1 MKRPLIVKLTNDE
14 RFLLCVALRTW
25 EDRWRDARLKL
36 KAGKESTGEADRK
49 IADCRNLRMR
59 LHRIAR
65 TAA

>member
-1 MKRPLIVKLTNDE
+1 MKRPFSVNLTNDE
-14 RFLLCVALRTW
+14 RFLLCVALHTW

-36 KAGKESTGEADRK
+36 KAGNDDTGEADRK